1 VAEQLDQ
8 GQSLSQ
14 LERTEAT
21 VGAPYL
27 SVVRGDATAEEI
39 AALVATLTAVAAAR
53 AAAAAAAEQPPAPR
67 NWNSRARLLR
77 SPVHP
82 SAGGWRRS
90 ALP

>member
-1 VAEQLDQ
+1 M
-8 GQSLSQ
+8 
-14 LERTEAT
+14 
-21 VGAPYL
+21 GAPYL

-53 AAAAAAAEQPPAPR
+53 AAAAAAAEQPPAPC

>member
-1 VAEQLDQ
+1 MAEEQSQDQ
-8 GQSLSQ
+8 DHSQ
-14 LERTEAT
+14 LERTEVTA
-21 VGAPYL
+21 GAPYL

-53 AAAAAAAEQPPAPR
+53 SAAAASAGAPPVAS